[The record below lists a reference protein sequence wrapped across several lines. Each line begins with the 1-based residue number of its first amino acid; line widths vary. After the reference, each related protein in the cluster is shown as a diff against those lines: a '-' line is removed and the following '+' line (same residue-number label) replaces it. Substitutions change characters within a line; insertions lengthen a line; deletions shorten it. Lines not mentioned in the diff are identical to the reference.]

1 MIKKIFNIINIQNKT
16 INKIN
21 IQNIQK
27 NIQINIK
34 LITYMFKI
42 KLNKINKL
50 NIINIKQINI
60 INIHNH
66 IKHNLIKNIIK
77 IYKTNPI

>member
-1 MIKKIFNIINIQNKT
+1 MQNKIINIKQIHMIKIIFNTLIKNRT

-21 IQNIQK
+21 IKNIQK

-42 KLNKINKL
+42 KLNKITLNKIL
-50 NIINIKQINI
+50 NKIIMNQII
-60 INIHNH
+60 
-66 IKHNLIKNIIK
+66 
-77 IYKTNPI
+77 

>member
-1 MIKKIFNIINIQNKT
+1 MQNKIINIKQIHMIKIIFNTLNIQNRT

-42 KLNKINKL
+42 KLNKITLNKIL
-50 NIINIKQINI
+50 NKIIMNQII
-60 INIHNH
+60 
-66 IKHNLIKNIIK
+66 
-77 IYKTNPI
+77 